1 MIQTKRKSWE
11 SIRSVLGCLLTRP
24 DSEDPQSIGWY
35 DFQWKLIV
43 GEDLTAVTQ
52 VDKLSAKSL
61 FVTVSDKKWFPALK
75 SFRKKIIAE
84 INQSAGSVLLTRI
97 VFQEGTVISPV
108 ADKGIPVVRK
118 QSSQEQKKTEGTE
131 AMAED
136 ESLRDIFDRI
146 SKKFQIVPLALML
159 LFVSNCTTL
168 PVEQG
173 SGNIDLSGS
182 YAVKA
187 AEKMSAKQSGMA
199 RDPRSYYHYLMAL
212 KEIRE
217 HQFERAADNFRKLV
231 EFDRSDSQFYRQ
243 LAMNLLR
250 AGKIDETFKVL
261 EESLHHFPTNPELNM
276 MMGDILDGREE
287 YERALTH
294 YQRVIQ
300 SEPGSARAFLL
311 SGTIYERLKKHDLA
325 ADMYQQVVQV
335 EPANPLGYHYLAR
348 MNILSGKLEEAKNHL
363 GQTLE
368 LRPNLLR
375 TREFLAW
382 VWEKLGNATEA
393 AREYKILLKL
403 DPLNKKI
410 HERITGMRD
419 SMTPV
424 DVGTSQYRLAAED
437 LLDKPKVHMR
447 IGAVYYEQAVY
458 LKALDEFQLIRARK
472 QTKEVLMVLGRV
484 YEILGRVDKA
494 IEEMD
499 ILLELEPESVNLMI
513 YSARF
518 YSMNEQPEET
528 IRLLEKAITLEP
540 KNDTLYHSLALAYMS
555 VDKLDEAIIKIEKAI
570 SLNEQKDSYYFELGA
585 LLERTGR
592 FERAIHNM
600 KRSIELNPMHSNA
613 HNFLGYMYAIQG
625 KSLDKAIGHLNK
637 ALSIQPRNGYFLDSL
652 SWIYFKKGESQR
664 ALDELK
670 KAMVYTAPD
679 PVLYSHLGDIHF
691 SLKNYSEA
699 GKAWKTSLFLTRG
712 KINDTSGE
720 LPDLK
725 DLEQKIREAR
735 EFLNKN

>member
-1 MIQTKRKSWE
+1 MNQTKRKGWT
-11 SIRSVLGCLLTRP
+11 SIRSVLGGSLTRP
-24 DSEDPQSIGWY
+24 DSEDPQSLAWY

-52 VDKLSAKSL
+52 VNKLSAKSL

-84 INQSAGSVLLTRI
+84 INQSAGSVLISRI
-97 VFQEGTVISPV
+97 VFQEGTIVNPV
-108 ADKGIPVVRK
+108 TDDTQVARK
-118 QSSQEQKKTEGTE
+118 QYSLEQKKIEGTE
-131 AMAED
+131 VMAKD
-136 ESLRDIFDRI
+136 ESLRNILDRI
-146 SKKFQIVPLALML
+146 SSKLQIAPLALML

-168 PVEQG
+168 PVEQS

-182 YAVKA
+182 YAVRV
-187 AEKMSAKQSGMA
+187 AEKMSAEQTGVA
-199 RDPRSYYHYLMAL
+199 VRDPRSYYHYFMAL
-212 KEIRE
+212 NEIRH
-217 HQFERAADNFRKLV
+217 HQFGKAADNFRKLV
-231 EFDRSDSQFYRQ
+231 EFDKGDSQFYRQ

-250 AGKIDETFKVL
+250 AGKVDDAYKVL
-261 EESLHHFPTNPELNM
+261 EESLHHFPANPELNM
-276 MMGDILDGREE
+276 MIGDILDGREE

-300 SEPGSARAFLL
+300 TEPGSARAHLL
-311 SGTIYERLKKHDLA
+311 RGAVYERLKQFDLA
-325 ADMYQQVVQV
+325 ADMYQQVIRV
-335 EPANPLGYHYLAR
+335 EPRNPLGYHYLAR
-348 MNILSGKLEEAKNHL
+348 MDILSGKLKDAKSHL
-363 GQTLE
+363 SQTLE
-368 LRPNLLR
+368 LRPNLLQS
-375 TREFLAW
+375 REFLAW
-382 VWEKLGNATEA
+382 VWEKLGNAEEA

-410 HERITGMRD
+410 HERITGMKD

-424 DVGTSQYRLAAED
+424 DVDTSQYRLAAED
-437 LLDKPKVHMR
+437 LLGEPKVHMR
-447 IGAVYYEQAVY
+447 IGAVYYEQALY

-494 IEEMD
+494 IEEMKV
-499 ILLELEPESVNLMI
+499 LLEMEPKSVNLMV

-528 IRLLEKAITLEP
+528 IRLLESAVKIEP
-540 KNDTLYHSLALAYMS
+540 ENDTLHHSLALAYMS
-555 VDKLDEAIIKIEKAI
+555 VDKLDQAISKIQKAI
-570 SLNEQKDSYYFELGA
+570 SLNEGKDSYYFELGA
-585 LLERTGR
+585 LLERTGQ
-592 FERAIHNM
+592 FELAIQNM

-670 KAMVYTAPD
+670 KAMVYTSPD

-691 SLKNYSEA
+691 SLKNYIEA
-699 GKAWKTSLFLTRG
+699 GKAWKTSLFLTME
-712 KINDTSGE
+712 KMDDTDGE
-720 LPDLK
+720 LPDPK
-725 DLEQKIREAR
+725 DLEKKIREAR

>member
-1 MIQTKRKSWE
+1 
-11 SIRSVLGCLLTRP
+11 
-24 DSEDPQSIGWY
+24 
-35 DFQWKLIV
+35 
-43 GEDLTAVTQ
+43 
-52 VDKLSAKSL
+52 
-61 FVTVSDKKWFPALK
+61 
-75 SFRKKIIAE
+75 
-84 INQSAGSVLLTRI
+84 
-97 VFQEGTVISPV
+97 
-108 ADKGIPVVRK
+108 
-118 QSSQEQKKTEGTE
+118 
-131 AMAED
+131 
-136 ESLRDIFDRI
+136 
-146 SKKFQIVPLALML
+146 
-159 LFVSNCTTL
+159 
-168 PVEQG
+168 
-173 SGNIDLSGS
+173 
-182 YAVKA
+182 
-187 AEKMSAKQSGMA
+187 
-199 RDPRSYYHYLMAL
+199 
-212 KEIRE
+212 
-217 HQFERAADNFRKLV
+217 
-231 EFDRSDSQFYRQ
+231 
-243 LAMNLLR
+243 
-250 AGKIDETFKVL
+250 
-261 EESLHHFPTNPELNM
+261 
-276 MMGDILDGREE
+276 
-287 YERALTH
+287 
-294 YQRVIQ
+294 
-300 SEPGSARAFLL
+300 
-311 SGTIYERLKKHDLA
+311 RLKKHDLA

>member
-1 MIQTKRKSWE
+1 MNQTKRKGWT
-11 SIRSVLGCLLTRP
+11 SIRSVLGGSLTRP
-24 DSEDPQSIGWY
+24 DSEDPQSLAWY

-52 VDKLSAKSL
+52 VNKLSAKSL

-84 INQSAGSVLLTRI
+84 INQSAGSVLISRI
-97 VFQEGTVISPV
+97 VFQEGTIVNPV
-108 ADKGIPVVRK
+108 TDDTQVARK
-118 QSSQEQKKTEGTE
+118 QYSLEQKKIEGTE
-131 AMAED
+131 VMAKD
-136 ESLRDIFDRI
+136 ESLRNILDRI
-146 SKKFQIVPLALML
+146 SSKLQIAPLALML

-168 PVEQG
+168 PVEQS

-182 YAVKA
+182 YAVRV
-187 AEKMSAKQSGMA
+187 AEKMSAKQTGVA
-199 RDPRSYYHYLMAL
+199 VRDPRSYYHYFMAL
-212 KEIRE
+212 NEIRH
-217 HQFERAADNFRKLV
+217 HQFGKAADNFRKLV
-231 EFDRSDSQFYRQ
+231 EFDKGDSQFYRQ

-250 AGKIDETFKVL
+250 AGKVDDAYKVL
-261 EESLHHFPTNPELNM
+261 EESLHHFPANPELNM
-276 MMGDILDGREE
+276 MIGDILDGREE

-300 SEPGSARAFLL
+300 TEPGSARAHLL
-311 SGTIYERLKKHDLA
+311 RGAVYERLKQFDLA
-325 ADMYQQVVQV
+325 ADMYQQVIRV
-335 EPANPLGYHYLAR
+335 EPRNPLGYHYLAR
-348 MNILSGKLEEAKNHL
+348 MDILSGKLKDAKSHL
-363 GQTLE
+363 SQTLE
-368 LRPNLLR
+368 LRPNLLQS
-375 TREFLAW
+375 REFLAW
-382 VWEKLGNATEA
+382 VWEKLGNAEEA

-410 HERITGMRD
+410 HERITGMKD

-424 DVGTSQYRLAAED
+424 DVDTSQYRLAAED
-437 LLDKPKVHMR
+437 LLGEPKVHMR
-447 IGAVYYEQAVY
+447 IGAVYYEQALY

-494 IEEMD
+494 IEEMKV
-499 ILLELEPESVNLMI
+499 LLEMEPKSVNLMV

-528 IRLLEKAITLEP
+528 IRLLESAVKIEP
-540 KNDTLYHSLALAYMS
+540 ENDTLHHSLALAYMS
-555 VDKLDEAIIKIEKAI
+555 VDKLDQAISKIQKAI
-570 SLNEQKDSYYFELGA
+570 SLNEGKDSYYFELGA
-585 LLERTGR
+585 LLERTGQ
-592 FERAIHNM
+592 FELAIQNM

-670 KAMVYTAPD
+670 KAMVYTSPD

-691 SLKNYSEA
+691 SLKNYIEA
-699 GKAWKTSLFLTRG
+699 GKAWKTSLFLTMEKMG
-712 KINDTSGE
+712 DTDGE
-720 LPDLK
+720 LPDPK
-725 DLEQKIREAR
+725 DLEKKIRGAR

>member
-1 MIQTKRKSWE
+1 M
-11 SIRSVLGCLLTRP
+11 TRP
-24 DSEDPQSIGWY
+24 DSEDPQSLAWY

-52 VDKLSAKSL
+52 VNKLSAKSL

-84 INQSAGSVLLTRI
+84 INQSAGSVLISRI
-97 VFQEGTVISPV
+97 VFQEGTIVNPV
-108 ADKGIPVVRK
+108 TDDTQVARK
-118 QSSQEQKKTEGTE
+118 QYSLEQKKIEGTE
-131 AMAED
+131 VMAKD
-136 ESLRDIFDRI
+136 ESLRNILDRI
-146 SKKFQIVPLALML
+146 SSKLQIAPLALML

-168 PVEQG
+168 PVEQS

-182 YAVKA
+182 YAVRA
-187 AEKMSAKQSGMA
+187 AEKMSAKQTGVVV
-199 RDPRSYYHYLMAL
+199 RDPRSYYHYFMAL
-212 KEIRE
+212 NEIRH
-217 HQFERAADNFRKLV
+217 HQFGKAADNFRKLV
-231 EFDRSDSQFYRQ
+231 EFDKGDSQFYRQ

-250 AGKIDETFKVL
+250 AGKVDDAYKVL
-261 EESLHHFPTNPELNM
+261 EESLHHFPANPELNM
-276 MMGDILDGREE
+276 MIGDILDGREE

-300 SEPGSARAFLL
+300 TEPGSARAHLL
-311 SGTIYERLKKHDLA
+311 RGAVYERLKQFDLA
-325 ADMYQQVVQV
+325 ADMYQQVIRV
-335 EPANPLGYHYLAR
+335 EPRNPLGYHYLAR
-348 MNILSGKLEEAKNHL
+348 MDILSGKLKDAKSHL
-363 GQTLE
+363 SQTLE
-368 LRPNLLR
+368 LRPNLLQS
-375 TREFLAW
+375 REFLAW
-382 VWEKLGNATEA
+382 VWEKLGNAEEA

-410 HERITGMRD
+410 HERITGMKD

-424 DVGTSQYRLAAED
+424 DVDTSQYRLAAED
-437 LLDKPKVHMR
+437 LLGEPKVHMR
-447 IGAVYYEQAVY
+447 IGAVYYEQALY

-494 IEEMD
+494 IEEMKV
-499 ILLELEPESVNLMI
+499 LLEMEPKSVNLMV

-528 IRLLEKAITLEP
+528 IRLLESAVKIEP
-540 KNDTLYHSLALAYMS
+540 ENDTLHHSLALAYMS
-555 VDKLDEAIIKIEKAI
+555 VDKLDQAISKIQKAI
-570 SLNEQKDSYYFELGA
+570 SLNEGKDSYYFELGA
-585 LLERTGR
+585 LLERTGQ
-592 FERAIHNM
+592 FELAIQNM

-670 KAMVYTAPD
+670 KAMVYTSPD

-691 SLKNYSEA
+691 SLKNYIEA
-699 GKAWKTSLFLTRG
+699 GKAWKTSLFLTME
-712 KINDTSGE
+712 KMDDTDGE
-720 LPDLK
+720 LPDPK
-725 DLEQKIREAR
+725 DLEKKIRGAR

>member
-1 MIQTKRKSWE
+1 MNQTKRKGWT
-11 SIRSVLGCLLTRP
+11 SIRSVLGGSLTRP
-24 DSEDPQSIGWY
+24 DSEDPQSLAWY

-52 VDKLSAKSL
+52 VNKLSAKSL

-84 INQSAGSVLLTRI
+84 INQSAGSVLISRI
-97 VFQEGTVISPV
+97 VFQEGTIVNPV
-108 ADKGIPVVRK
+108 TDDTQVARK
-118 QSSQEQKKTEGTE
+118 QYSLEQKKIEGTE
-131 AMAED
+131 VMAKD
-136 ESLRDIFDRI
+136 ESLRNILDRI
-146 SKKFQIVPLALML
+146 SSKLQIAPLALML

-168 PVEQG
+168 PVEQS

-182 YAVKA
+182 YAVRV
-187 AEKMSAKQSGMA
+187 AEKMSAEQTGVA
-199 RDPRSYYHYLMAL
+199 VRDPRSYYHYFMAL
-212 KEIRE
+212 NEIRH
-217 HQFERAADNFRKLV
+217 HQFGKAADNFRKLV
-231 EFDRSDSQFYRQ
+231 EFDKGDSQFYRQ

-250 AGKIDETFKVL
+250 AGKVDDAYKVL
-261 EESLHHFPTNPELNM
+261 EESLHHFPANPELNM
-276 MMGDILDGREE
+276 MIGDILDGREE

-300 SEPGSARAFLL
+300 TEPGSARAHLL
-311 SGTIYERLKKHDLA
+311 RGAVYERLKQFDLA
-325 ADMYQQVVQV
+325 ADMYQQVIRV
-335 EPANPLGYHYLAR
+335 EPRNPLGYHYLAR
-348 MNILSGKLEEAKNHL
+348 MDILSGKLKDAKSHL
-363 GQTLE
+363 SQTLE
-368 LRPNLLR
+368 LRPNLLQS
-375 TREFLAW
+375 REFLAW
-382 VWEKLGNATEA
+382 VWEKLGNAEEA

-410 HERITGMRD
+410 HERITGMKD

-424 DVGTSQYRLAAED
+424 DVDTSQYRLAAED
-437 LLDKPKVHMR
+437 LLGEPKVHMR
-447 IGAVYYEQAVY
+447 IGAVYYEQALY

-494 IEEMD
+494 IEEMKV
-499 ILLELEPESVNLMI
+499 LLEMEPKSVNLMV

-528 IRLLEKAITLEP
+528 IRLLESAVKIDPE
-540 KNDTLYHSLALAYMS
+540 NDTLHHSLALAYMS
-555 VDKLDEAIIKIEKAI
+555 VDKLDQAISKIQKAI
-570 SLNEQKDSYYFELGA
+570 SLNEGKDSYYFELGA
-585 LLERTGR
+585 LLERTGQ
-592 FERAIHNM
+592 FELAIQNM

-670 KAMVYTAPD
+670 KAMVYTSPD

-691 SLKNYSEA
+691 SLKNYIEA
-699 GKAWKTSLFLTRG
+699 GKAWKTSLFLTME
-712 KINDTSGE
+712 KMDDTDGE
-720 LPDLK
+720 LPDPK
-725 DLEQKIREAR
+725 DLEKKIREAR

>member
-1 MIQTKRKSWE
+1 MNQTKRKGWT
-11 SIRSVLGCLLTRP
+11 SIRSVLGGSLTRP
-24 DSEDPQSIGWY
+24 DSEDPQSLAWY

-52 VDKLSAKSL
+52 VNKLSAKSL

-84 INQSAGSVLLTRI
+84 INQSAGSVLISRI
-97 VFQEGTVISPV
+97 VFQEGTIVNPV
-108 ADKGIPVVRK
+108 TDDTQVARK
-118 QSSQEQKKTEGTE
+118 QYSLEQKKIEGTE
-131 AMAED
+131 VMAKD
-136 ESLRDIFDRI
+136 ESLRNILDRI
-146 SKKFQIVPLALML
+146 SSKLQIAPLALML

-168 PVEQG
+168 PVEQS

-182 YAVKA
+182 YAVRV
-187 AEKMSAKQSGMA
+187 AEKMSAEQTGVA
-199 RDPRSYYHYLMAL
+199 VRDPRSYYHYFMAL
-212 KEIRE
+212 NEIRH
-217 HQFERAADNFRKLV
+217 HQFGKAADNFRKLV
-231 EFDRSDSQFYRQ
+231 EFDKGDSQFYRQ

-250 AGKIDETFKVL
+250 AGKVDDAYKVL
-261 EESLHHFPTNPELNM
+261 EESLHHFPANPELNM
-276 MMGDILDGREE
+276 MIGDILDGREE

-300 SEPGSARAFLL
+300 TEPGSARAHLL
-311 SGTIYERLKKHDLA
+311 RGTVYERLKQFDLA
-325 ADMYQQVVQV
+325 ADMYQQVIRV
-335 EPANPLGYHYLAR
+335 EPRNPLGYHYLAR
-348 MNILSGKLEEAKNHL
+348 MDILSGKLKDAKSHL
-363 GQTLE
+363 SQTLE
-368 LRPNLLR
+368 LRPNLLQS
-375 TREFLAW
+375 REFLAW
-382 VWEKLGNATEA
+382 VWEKLGNAEEA

-410 HERITGMRD
+410 HERITGMKD

-424 DVGTSQYRLAAED
+424 DVDTSQYRLAAED
-437 LLDKPKVHMR
+437 LLGEPKVHMR
-447 IGAVYYEQAVY
+447 IGAVYYEQALY

-494 IEEMD
+494 IEEMKV
-499 ILLELEPESVNLMI
+499 LLEMEPKSVNLMV

-528 IRLLEKAITLEP
+528 IRLLESAVKIDPE
-540 KNDTLYHSLALAYMS
+540 NDTLHHSLALAYMS
-555 VDKLDEAIIKIEKAI
+555 VDKLDQAISKIQKAI
-570 SLNEQKDSYYFELGA
+570 SLNEGKDSYYFELGA
-585 LLERTGR
+585 LLERTGQ
-592 FERAIHNM
+592 FELAIQNM

-670 KAMVYTAPD
+670 KAMVYTSPD

-691 SLKNYSEA
+691 SLKNYIEA
-699 GKAWKTSLFLTRG
+699 GKAWKTSLFLTME
-712 KINDTSGE
+712 KMDDTDGE
-720 LPDLK
+720 LPDPK
-725 DLEQKIREAR
+725 DLEKKIRGAR